1 MCIYRNRSN
10 GCPML
15 LSMLSKQHEMTDHI
29 YRAGSAAPLQSQR
42 SGGILARVFTHR
54 GRFLQHYLAQGFY
67 GGNFINVP
75 LSLGAD
81 WAASAAFWFWVR
93 VSTLQLSVLVK
104 VVSSSPLF
112 AAIILVHPALSH
124 WIIGTSASGHLKL
137 WWFYRILW
145 LERAAPTVPAINLEG
160 TNWNPAW
167 NIVAHRPHGPT
178 APNGQAWNAASGEE
192 FRVHGA
198 GDEWKD
204 RWQHVGGTYRGSGEE
219 SWLVSPLNGLSAIYK
234 WRIVLKCYCKIITMV
249 GKGCGILKTGFPWT
263 HR

>member
-1 MCIYRNRSN
+1 MCIYTNRSN

-15 LSMLSKQHEMTDHI
+15 LPMLSKQHEMTDHI

-42 SGGILARVFTHR
+42 SSGILARVFTHR

-104 VVSSSPLF
+104 VVSASPLF
-112 AAIILVHPALSH
+112 AAIILVHQALSH

-137 WWFYRILW
+137 WRSFDDFTASCDWKGPLLQFQLLIW
-145 LERAAPTVPAINLEG
+145 KAPTEIQHG
-160 TNWNPAW
+160 TSW
-167 NIVAHRPHGPT
+167 HTGPT
-178 APNGQAWNAASGEE
+178 APRPQTARLETPRAAKSSAYTAQETSG
-192 FRVHGA
+192 RT
-198 GDEWKD
+198 GDNMWEGHTAEVVRNPGW
-204 RWQHVGGTYRGSGEE
+204 
-219 SWLVSPLNGLSAIYK
+219 
-234 WRIVLKCYCKIITMV
+234 
-249 GKGCGILKTGFPWT
+249 
-263 HR
+263 